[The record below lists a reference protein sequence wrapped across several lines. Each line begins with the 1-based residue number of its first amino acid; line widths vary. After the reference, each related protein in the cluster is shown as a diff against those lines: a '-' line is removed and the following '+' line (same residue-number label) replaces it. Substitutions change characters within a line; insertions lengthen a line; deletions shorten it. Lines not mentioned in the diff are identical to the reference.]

1 MVHDICTVAEATTI
15 EIDLRSV
22 EAQMG
27 IFYRYVKT
35 NTGGDESS
43 NHKY

>member
-1 MVHDICTVAEATTI
+1 MAEATTI
-15 EIDLRSV
+15 EIDLQSV

-27 IFYRYVKT
+27 IFYVKT